1 LTATSHQE
9 ELWELFLERERPF
22 MVVLTKVLQLF

>member
-9 ELWELFLERERPF
+9 ELWELLLERERPF